1 MKEYMNNMGV
11 SAKKASRELL
21 QMDTTTK
28 NNILE
33 EMAKELLNNMEFI
46 KSENKK
52 DLIKAKE
59 NGLTPAFIDRLTL
72 TEERIHGMAQGIR
85 TIIGLDDPIGETLSG
100 FRHENG
106 MEISQIRVPLG
117 VIGMIFES
125 RPNVTVDAA
134 VLSLKSGNSII
145 LRGGSDAL
153 CSNIA
158 LAKVINQAGKKLGLP
173 EGAIQ
178 LIESVDRDCVHELIT
193 MNNFIDV
200 IIPRGGKGLKQAILA
215 KASVP
220 VIETGAGLCHTYVDH
235 SADLKMA
242 IDIIIN
248 AKTSRPGVCNAMETL
263 LVHNDSI
270 SKLLPSLGEKLGELG
285 VEIRADE
292 RSIKYLANAVP
303 ASDSDWN
310 TEYLDLILSIKTVD
324 SIDEAIKHIDTYSTK
339 HSEAIIS
346 ETYRNTQKFLRE
358 VDSAAVYINAS
369 TRFTDGGAFGFGGE
383 IGIST
388 QKLHARGPM
397 GIKEL
402 TSVKYIIRGDGQIR

>member
-1 MKEYMNNMGV
+1 MKKYINNMGGL
-11 SAKKASRELL
+11 AKKASRKLL
-21 QMDTTTK
+21 QMDAPTK

-33 EMAKELLNNMEFI
+33 EMAKELLNNIEFI
-46 KSENKK
+46 KSENEK
-52 DLIKAKE
+52 DLIKGKE

-72 TEERIHGMAQGIR
+72 TEERIRGMAEEIR
-85 TIIGLDDPIGETLSG
+85 TVKGLDDPIGEILSG

-134 VLSLKSGNSII
+134 VLSLKSGNAII

-158 LAKVINQAGKKLGLP
+158 LAKVITKAGEKLGLP
-173 EGAIQ
+173 HGAIQ
-178 LIESVDRDCVHELIT
+178 LIENTDRNCVNELIT
-193 MNNFIDV
+193 MNDFIDV

-215 KASVP
+215 GASVP

-248 AKTSRPGVCNAMETL
+248 AKTSRPGVCNAIETL
-263 LVHNDSI
+263 LVHSDSI
-270 SKLLPSLGEKLGELG
+270 SKLLPSLGEKLDNLG

-292 RSIKYLANAVP
+292 RSIKYLANAIP
-303 ASDSDWN
+303 TTDSDWN

-324 SIDEAIKHIDTYSTK
+324 SIDEAIKHINTYSTK

-346 ETYRNTQKFLRE
+346 ENYKNTQKFLRE

-388 QKLHARGPM
+388 QKLHARGPL

-402 TSVKYIIRGDGQIR
+402 TSVKYIIRGSGQIR

>member
-292 RSIKYLANAVP
+292 RSIKYLANAIP
-303 ASDSDWN
+303 TTDSDWN

>member
-1 MKEYMNNMGV
+1 MKTYMNNMGML
-11 SAKKASRELL
+11 AKKASRKLL
-21 QMDTTTK
+21 QMDTITK

-33 EMAKELLNNMEFI
+33 EMAKELINNIEFI
-46 KSENKK
+46 KTENEK
-52 DLIKAKE
+52 DLIKGREK
-59 NGLTPAFIDRLTL
+59 GLTSAFIDRLTL
-72 TEERIHGMAQGIR
+72 TEERIYGMAEGIR
-85 TIIGLDDPIGETLSG
+85 TLISLDDPIGEILSG

-145 LRGGSDAL
+145 LRGGSDAIY
-153 CSNIA
+153 SNMA
-158 LAKVINQAGKKLGLP
+158 LAKIITEAGKKLGLP
-173 EGAIQ
+173 DGAIQ
-178 LIESVDRDCVHELIT
+178 LIENTDRSCVNELIT
-193 MNNFIDV
+193 MNNFVDV
-200 IIPRGGKGLKQAILA
+200 IIPRGGKGLKQTILSG
-215 KASVP
+215 ASVP
-220 VIETGAGLCHTYVDH
+220 VIETGAGLCHTYVD
-235 SADLKMA
+235 SCADLKMA
-242 IDIIIN
+242 INIIIN
-248 AKTSRPGVCNAMETL
+248 AKVSRPGVCNSMETL
-263 LVHNDSI
+263 IVHNDSI
-270 SKLLPSLGEKLGELG
+270 SKLLPSLGEKLGNLG

-292 RSIKYLANAVP
+292 RSIKYLANALP
-303 ASDSDWN
+303 ATESDWD

-339 HSEAIIS
+339 HSESIIS
-346 ETYRNTQKFLRE
+346 ENYKNTQKFLRE

-402 TSVKYIIRGDGQIR
+402 TSVKYIIRGEGQIR

>member
-1 MKEYMNNMGV
+1 MKEYMNSMGI

-33 EMAKELLNNMEFI
+33 EMAKELLNNIEFI

-158 LAKVINQAGKKLGLP
+158 LAKVITQAGLKLGLP

-178 LIESVDRDCVHELIT
+178 LIESIDRDCVHELIT

>member
-1 MKEYMNNMGV
+1 MKKYMNDMGIL
-11 SAKKASRELL
+11 AKKASKKLL
-21 QMDTTTK
+21 QMDTITK

-33 EMAKELLNNMEFI
+33 EMAKELINNIDFI

-52 DLIKAKE
+52 DLIKGAE
-59 NGLTPAFIDRLTL
+59 NGLTSAFIDRLTL
-72 TEERIHGMAQGIR
+72 TEERIYGMADGIR
-85 TIIGLDDPIGETLSG
+85 TIIALDDPIGEVLSG

-134 VLSLKSGNSII
+134 VLSLKSGNAII

-158 LAKVINQAGKKLGLP
+158 LSKIITKAGEKLGLP
-173 EGAIQ
+173 HGAIQ
-178 LIESVDRDCVHELIT
+178 LIENTDRNCVKELIT
-193 MNNFIDV
+193 MNDFIDV
-200 IIPRGGKGLKQAILA
+200 VIPRGGKGLKQAILA
-215 KASVP
+215 EASVP

-235 SADLKMA
+235 SADLNIA

-263 LVHNDSI
+263 LVHSDSL
-270 SKLLPSLGEKLGELG
+270 SKLLPSLGEKLDNLG

-292 RSIKYLANAVP
+292 RSIKYLAKAIP
-303 ASDSDWN
+303 TTEKDWS

-339 HSEAIIS
+339 HSESIIS
-346 ETYRNTQKFLRE
+346 ENYKNTQKFLRE

>member
-11 SAKKASRELL
+11 SAKKASRKLL

-158 LAKVINQAGKKLGLP
+158 LAKVITQAGK
-173 EGAIQ
+173 
-178 LIESVDRDCVHELIT
+178 
-193 MNNFIDV
+193 N
-200 IIPRGGKGLKQAILA
+200 
-215 KASVP
+215 
-220 VIETGAGLCHTYVDH
+220 
-235 SADLKMA
+235 
-242 IDIIIN
+242 
-248 AKTSRPGVCNAMETL
+248 
-263 LVHNDSI
+263 
-270 SKLLPSLGEKLGELG
+270 
-285 VEIRADE
+285 
-292 RSIKYLANAVP
+292 
-303 ASDSDWN
+303 
-310 TEYLDLILSIKTVD
+310 
-324 SIDEAIKHIDTYSTK
+324 
-339 HSEAIIS
+339 
-346 ETYRNTQKFLRE
+346 
-358 VDSAAVYINAS
+358 
-369 TRFTDGGAFGFGGE
+369 
-383 IGIST
+383 
-388 QKLHARGPM
+388 
-397 GIKEL
+397 
-402 TSVKYIIRGDGQIR
+402 